1 MALRVNTLSGNQL
14 FNFAN
19 GMMRITV
26 IAEKINQANADTSR
40 PLVIHSAEVAIPDS
54 GIDLPLGTIK
64 GINREINDVF
74 NSRQDFAT
82 STIGKQV
89 LTEKSVDVSFA
100 VDANMMLMDG
110 SGATTV
116 ANNILFQMFSSGGY
130 KLKSE
135 LGVFEN
141 QYMYKVAGTN
151 GTTKRSS
158 QCKTD
163 MDFRGLFWRDGML
176 AEPQAT
182 NELGELLL
190 TENTRVTAY
199 NNFNL
204 CVMLEF
210 IYKFSEAKV
219 TGVRFPYC
227 SCGEPSMTE
236 GEDYNKFKFK
246 ANLLS
251 DSREINKTFIE
262 GISQY
267 EEQMYSKEVQYF
279 VSAVDDSVVA
289 PGAMDAAGIL
299 NTTVSID
306 TLRGNAD
313 TAIGGK
319 NLGVG
324 IASKDIADVRR
335 FTQTNLDTV
344 PVEAIVAAGVTTT
357 IKKGEIIFGNG
368 VKYTL
373 PTGQKVDYHSY
384 ITNAATSKLRDGQYV
399 KIYVRGNYDAAATTS
414 ANPSLFRVVDKTSAY
429 LLARVTVDTTAS
441 NVRRL
446 FVVFPQVD
454 KKGAQA
460 PNAVLNGTFA
470 DATVAKA
477 TTDLCLIPVYDWDYD
492 LTTMAR
498 FTLDN

>member
-26 IAEKINQANADTSR
+26 IAEKINQADADETR

-82 STIGKQV
+82 STIGKQI
-89 LTEKSVDVSFA
+89 LTEKSVDISFA
-100 VDANMMLMDG
+100 VDANMMMMDG
-110 SGATTV
+110 SGETTV

-130 KLKSE
+130 KLKDSN
-135 LGVFEN
+135 GVFEN

-163 MDFRGLFWRDGML
+163 LDFKGLFWRDGML
-176 AEPQAT
+176 AEPQAA

-210 IYKFSEAKV
+210 VYKFSDYKI
-219 TGVRFPYC
+219 TGTRFPYC
-227 SCGEPSMTE
+227 TCGEPSMTE

-246 ANLLS
+246 ASLLS

-267 EEQMYSKEVQYF
+267 EEQMYAKEVQYF
-279 VSAVDDSVVA
+279 VGGLDNSVIALGDMATTGVA
-289 PGAMDAAGIL
+289 NA
-299 NTTVSID
+299 TVSYE
-306 TLRGNAD
+306 TLRGSA
-313 TAIGGK
+313 AGELAGK
-319 NLGVG
+319 SLGVG
-324 IASKDIADVRR
+324 
-335 FTQTNLDTV
+335 
-344 PVEAIVAAGVTTT
+344 VAAKDMT
-357 IKKGEIIFGNG
+357 IDGAIAVKKGEIIFGKGNL
-368 VKYTL
+368 YTL
-373 PTGQKVDYHSY
+373 ADGTTADYQTYLTSA
-384 ITNAATSKLRDGQYV
+384 TTSKLRNGQYV
-399 KIYVRGNYDAAATTS
+399 KIYVRGEYDLAATAT
-414 ANPSLFRVVDKTSAY
+414 ANEDLLHVKDASNAY
-429 LLARVTVDTTAS
+429 LLAKVVVDTTAA
-441 NVRRL
+441 NQRRL
-446 FVVFPQVD
+446 MVVYPKVD
-454 KKGAQA
+454 KKGAQL
-460 PNAVLNGTFA
+460 PNAVLNAVG
-470 DATVAKA
+470 DAAAMAAIKE
-477 TTDLCLIPVYDWDYD
+477 CLIPVFDWDYD

>member
-26 IAEKINQANADTSR
+26 IAEKINQADANETR

-82 STIGKQV
+82 STIGKQI
-89 LTEKSVDVSFA
+89 LTEKSVDISFA

-110 SGATTV
+110 SGSATV
-116 ANNILFQMFSSGGY
+116 ANNILFQMFTSGGY

-135 LGVFEN
+135 AGIFEN

-163 MDFRGLFWRDGML
+163 LDFKGLFWRDGML
-176 AEPQAT
+176 AEPQAA

-227 SCGEPSMTE
+227 TCGEPSMTE

-246 ANLLS
+246 SNLLS
-251 DSREINKTFIE
+251 DSREINKSFIE
-262 GISQY
+262 GISKY
-267 EEQMYSKEVQYF
+267 EEQMYAKEIQYF
-279 VSAVDDSVVA
+279 TGHIDGLATSSNDLTNGNDTI
-289 PGAMDAAGIL
+289 GA
-299 NTTVSID
+299 
-306 TLRGNAD
+306 LRGIGAD
-313 TAIGGK
+313 LTLADATGLKG
-319 NLGVG
+319 LGVG
-324 IASKDIADVRR
+324 IVTSEVEDIRR
-335 FTQTNLDTV
+335 YVIDTATGKPKLPLELVTNV
-344 PVEAIVAAGVTTT
+344 NQ
-357 IKKGEIIFGNG
+357 IKGKVGEVIFGNA
-368 VKYTL
+368 VKYTMPDGTL
-373 PTGQKVDYHSY
+373 VDYHTY
-384 ITNAATSKLRDGQYV
+384 ITAPETSKLRHGQYV
-399 KIYVRGNYDAAATTS
+399 KIYVRGKYDQS
-414 ANPSLFRVVDKTSAY
+414 VNSVNDSLDCVVDKTNGY
-429 LLARVTVDTTAS
+429 ILAKVEVD
-441 NVRRL
+441 NNNGNIRRL
-446 FVVFPQVD
+446 MAVYPFVD

-460 PNAVLNGTFA
+460 ANLVVTGSTSLIREAAV
-470 DATVAKA
+470 AT
-477 TTDLCLIPVYDWDYD
+477 CLIDVYDWDYD
-492 LTTMAR
+492 LGTMAK

>member
-26 IAEKINQANADTSR
+26 IAEKINQADTDETR

-82 STIGKQV
+82 STIGKQI

-100 VDANMMLMDG
+100 VDANMMMMDG
-110 SGATTV
+110 SGSTTV

-130 KLKSE
+130 KIKSE
-135 LGVFEN
+135 LGVFDN
-141 QYMYKVAGTN
+141 QHMYKVAGTN

-163 MDFRGLFWRDGML
+163 LDFKGLFWRDGML
-176 AEPQAT
+176 AEPQAA

-246 ANLLS
+246 ATLLS
-251 DSREINKTFIE
+251 DSREINKSFIE

-267 EEQMYSKEVQYF
+267 EEQMYAKEVQYF
-279 VSAVDDSVVA
+279 VGGVDDTLIA
-289 PGAMDAAGIL
+289 DGTMAAEGIKN
-299 NTTVSID
+299 NTISYQ
-306 TLRGNAD
+306 TLRGSA
-313 TAIGGK
+313 TEAPAK
-319 NLGVG
+319 ALGVG
-324 IASKDIADVRR
+324 VAMKDMDID
-335 FTQTNLDTV
+335 
-344 PVEAIVAAGVTTT
+344 AGATT
-357 IKKGEIIFGNG
+357 ITVKKGEIIFGKDIKFN
-368 VKYTL
+368 L
-373 PTGQKVDYHSY
+373 PDGTSKDYHTH
-384 ITNAATSKLRDGQYV
+384 ITSASTSTLRHGQYV
-399 KIYVRGNYDAAATTS
+399 KIYVRGEYDVAATIT
-414 ANPSLFRVVDKTSAY
+414 ANPDLYRVVDKTSAY
-429 LLARVTVDTTAS
+429 LLAKVVVDTDKQ
-441 NVRRL
+441 RRL
-446 FVVFPQVD
+446 MVVYPRVD

-460 PNAVLNGTFA
+460 PNAVLNSTWTLPA
-470 DATVAKA
+470 DNDTAIATISN
-477 TTDLCLIPVYDWDYD
+477 CLIPVFDWDYD